1 MPGIV
6 EVHNNSFLGCGV
18 VSSIYKIKVNLTSL
32 LYCYLQGFDGLSY
45 DKMTVIIYSV
55 FGLETLQYSLKV
67 VVIIESLN
75 NEMNQVHYTIRILI
89 KELV

>member
-1 MPGIV
+1 MYS
-6 EVHNNSFLGCGV
+6 NSFFGCGV
-18 VSSIYKIKVNLTSL
+18 VSSIYKIKKKPISL
-32 LYCYLQGFDGLSY
+32 LHCYFQGFGGLLNTRISY
-45 DKMTVIIYSV
+45 IIITVVIYSI
-55 FGLETLQYSLKV
+55 FGLETLRSSWKV

>member
-1 MPGIV
+1 MYY
-6 EVHNNSFLGCGV
+6 NKMNV
-18 VSSIYKIKVNLTSL
+18 VMYSI
-32 LYCYLQGFDGLSY
+32 
-45 DKMTVIIYSV
+45 

-75 NEMNQVHYTIRILI
+75 NEINQVHYTIRILI

>member
-1 MPGIV
+1 M
-6 EVHNNSFLGCGV
+6 
-18 VSSIYKIKVNLTSL
+18 
-32 LYCYLQGFDGLSY
+32 SY
-45 DKMTVIIYSV
+45 NKMTVIIYST
-55 FGLETLQYSLKV
+55 FGLETFQYSLKV

>member
-1 MPGIV
+1 
-6 EVHNNSFLGCGV
+6 
-18 VSSIYKIKVNLTSL
+18 
-32 LYCYLQGFDGLSY
+32 
-45 DKMTVIIYSV
+45 MTVIIYSI

-75 NEMNQVHYTIRILI
+75 NEMNQVHYTIRTLI